1 MKLQTLIAFA
11 AAVAITATITGHATA
26 LVSSSSPHH
35 SSGQTAGGANSN
47 IIPLTS
53 WNLYSSA
60 DPTQVY
66 SVTAPNTVLGALVSN
81 TNRYPFDPFFG
92 KNLDLINESDFLV
105 PWVWSTTFVLPP
117 SLANNN
123 GSAILLQLE
132 GLNYKSELTING
144 VLVAN
149 DSVLIGAFR
158 RYELD
163 ITTFVATTTPGV
175 VNTIIISVASET
187 HTPGEWRSFNAD
199 LSINFQDWNP
209 HPKDLSMGIYREAR
223 IVIVNPVV
231 QPQQQSSASTSA
243 TSSSSVPNLLATVD
257 GVVVKTTLPPTLPGQ
272 ELIALLNASFV
283 VRSWSTES
291 ITTYFFMD
299 FGFNVTTAT
308 GSSQRLIV
316 KSAVVQLPARQQAS
330 LNPSETRVYLSWQTE
345 SLLVVENPTLWWPWQ
360 MGAQNLFD
368 GSILAADGVTNLKT
382 FTYGLRAVRTELNQ
396 GGALQFFINNLPL
409 QFRGGGWNSDL
420 FLRES
425 SSDRLYKE
433 FTMLREIGLNG
444 IRLEGMLESDLFYT
458 LADQFGLVLLPGM
471 PCCDG
476 WQNWSSWPQENYDIA
491 RRSVVDQARRL
502 AIHPS
507 VIGYFEASDSLAPQD
522 VEQMYLNAFV
532 EESWPNAIISSA
544 SQQVSNISGNPG
556 VKMVGPYSWEPPTYW
571 LVDGNGLE
579 NGNYGGAW
587 GFLTEGGP
595 GESPMTFSSWNRTV
609 PQEHLWSADTQSY
622 DSWWSYHMGE
632 PFGHFRNLTFYTPPL
647 EARYGASTS
656 AQEFLFRAQAANYEG
671 IRAYIESY
679 SRNKHLNATGFVQWM
694 INNAWPSHLW
704 HLYDYYLIAG
714 GGYYGAK
721 KACEDLHAI
730 VSYTDGS
737 VWIINSR
744 FFEFGEVSVTAE
756 VLNLSG
762 TILWT
767 QTQTLP
773 TVPSDA
779 SFPLNAMPLVPIN
792 GQGLGFTVNDTFFV
806 RLIWAYQDPT
816 TSELRTRENWYWFN
830 QQPDVMDFPASN
842 GFRTPC
848 TSYTNYA
855 QLTTGLSSQSATV
868 QVSLATASPQQLV
881 VTVTANAN
889 NTAVAFFLHLRVVN
903 TTSGFDVA
911 PQYWEDNFISL
922 LPGASRTL
930 TVTTVLDVTFPVDE
944 VRVEAESWNSV
955 VSAQR

>member
-1 MKLQTLIAFA
+1 LYGF
-11 AAVAITATITGHATA
+11 
-26 LVSSSSPHH
+26 
-35 SSGQTAGGANSN
+35 
-47 IIPLTS
+47 
-53 WNLYSSA
+53 LYS
-60 DPTQVY
+60 
-66 SVTAPNTVLGALVSN
+66 VLPKSILNESN
-81 TNRYPFDPFFG
+81 TDRYPFDPFYG
-92 KNLDLINESDFLV
+92 KNLDLINESDFFV
-105 PWVWSTTFVLPP
+105 PRVWTTSFTLPA
-117 SLANNN
+117 SNT
-123 GSAILLQLE
+123 SSSESVAILQFE

-149 DSVLIGAFR
+149 DTFLIGAFR

-163 ITTFVATTTPGV
+163 ISAYIRGGV
-175 VNTIIISVASET
+175 TSGALNTLSVRVTSET
-187 HTPGEWRSFNAD
+187 HSPSEWRSFNAD

-209 HPKDLSMGIYREAR
+209 HPKDLSMGIYRAAR
-223 IVIVNPVV
+223 IVVVSPVALTTSS
-231 QPQQQSSASTSA
+231 PLSSSAPSQ
-243 TSSSSVPNLLATVD
+243 LLATVD

-272 ELIALLNASFV
+272 ELVALLNASFV
-283 VRSWSTES
+283 VRSWSTEVVS
-291 ITTYFFMD
+291 TYFFVD

-308 GSSQRLIV
+308 GASQRLVV
-316 KSAVVQLPARQQAS
+316 KTGLVSLPPTQS
-330 LNPSETRVYLSWQTE
+330 SSMLPSDTRVYLNWQSN
-345 SLLVVENPTLWWPWQ
+345 SLLVVENPALWWPWQ
-360 MGAQNLFD
+360 MGSQTLFD
-368 GSILAADGVTNLKT
+368 GAVLAADGVTTLKT

-425 SSDRLYKE
+425 SADRLYKE
-433 FTMLREIGLNG
+433 FTMMREIGLNG
-444 IRLEGMLESDLFYT
+444 IRLEGMLESDLFYN

-476 WQNWSSWPQENYDIA
+476 WQNWSSWPQENYAIA
-491 RRSVVDQARRL
+491 RQSVVDQARRL

-507 VIGYFEASDSLAPQD
+507 VIGFFEASDSLAPQE

-532 EESWPNAIISSA
+532 EESWPNAVISSA

-609 PQEHLWSADTQSY
+609 PQENLWDADTQSY

-647 EARYGASTS
+647 EARYGPSNS

-671 IRAYIESY
+671 IRAYVESY

-721 KACEDLHAI
+721 KACEDLHVM

-744 FFEFGEVSVTAE
+744 FFEFGEVAVTAE
-756 VLNLSG
+756 VLNLGGS
-762 TILWT
+762 ILWT
-767 QTQTLP
+767 QTQTVP
-773 TVPSDA
+773 VVPSDA
-779 SFPLNAMPLVPIN
+779 SFPMNSMPLVPIN
-792 GQGLGFTVNDTFFV
+792 GGAGLGITANETFFV
-806 RLIWAYQDPT
+806 RLSWAYQDPT
-816 TSELRTRENWYWFN
+816 TSNLRNRENWYWFN
-830 QQPDVMDFPASN
+830 EQPDVMDFPASN

-848 TSYTNYA
+848 SSYTNYS
-855 QLTTGLSSQSATV
+855 QLTSGLSAQSAGV
-868 QVSLATASPQQLV
+868 QVSLAATSPQQLV
-881 VTVTANAN
+881 VTVAADAN
-889 NTAVAFFLHLRVVN
+889 NTAVAFFIHLRVVN

-930 TVTTVLDVTFPVDE
+930 VVTTVLDVTFSVSE
-944 VRVEAESWNSV
+944 IRVEAESWNSV
-955 VSAQR
+955 VATAQH